1 MSDSI
6 PVASANNAFVTAAAQ
21 HWQRA
26 GQRITHVRTIICQV
40 VAVRDVLFTADQLL
54 PLVRAVDRGISLA
67 SIYRTLGDLSRFGL
81 LHESRGTHD
90 ERCYAVVP
98 PERAGTL
105 ASAVTVVCRD
115 CGELHP
121 LHAPCLAMR
130 ETFGVRQAG
139 FNPRK
144 LDLRIEADCQS
155 LRDTGHCDRSDRRSN
170 AKA

>member
-1 MSDSI
+1 MPDSA
-6 PVASANNAFVTAAAQ
+6 PVDSAEPFVAAAGQ

-26 GQRITHVRTIICQV
+26 GQRLTHVRTVICRV
-40 VAVRDVLFTADQLL
+40 VAARDALFTADQLL
-54 PLVRAVDRGISLA
+54 PLVRAADRGISLA

-81 LHESRGTHD
+81 LHESRGAHD

-98 PERAGTL
+98 PERAGAL

-121 LHAPCLAMR
+121 LEAPCLALR
-130 ETFGVRQAG
+130 ETASVRQAG

-144 LDLRIEADCQS
+144 LDLQIGRA
-155 LRDTGHCDRSDRRSN
+155 HV
-170 AKA
+170 